1 LESIFYGVDVGL
13 NRQRA
18 EANSRAIFVY
28 KIDAELDTM
37 SVEDLKKYAKKFRDG
52 WKEVIQNDEPINKL
66 VCVLVSKFFTR
77 FRIVY
82 F

>member
-28 KIDAELDTM
+28 KTNEELDTM
-37 SVEDLKKYAKKFRDG
+37 SVEDLKEYAKFFRNG
-52 WKEVIQNDEPINKL
+52 WKEVIQNDEPNN
-66 VCVLVSKFFTR
+66 
-77 FRIVY
+77 RIGMCSS
-82 F
+82 